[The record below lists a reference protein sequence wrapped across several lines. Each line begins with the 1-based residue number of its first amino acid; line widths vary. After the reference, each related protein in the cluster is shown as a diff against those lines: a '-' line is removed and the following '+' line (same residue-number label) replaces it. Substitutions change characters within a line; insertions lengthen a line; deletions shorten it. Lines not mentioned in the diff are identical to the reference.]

1 MPIKVGIKKGKNMKN
16 LNQREQEIARN
27 FGTNL
32 CGVLIEVVKKNINP
46 LYKEQLSSG
55 KVVPN
60 KPFCLLTVKKTP
72 ITTVGVVE
80 TANGL
85 RLEVNNNEKFRFKFE
100 EPFAG
105 ATPENVSEA
114 IRRFEDGRPPL
125 LFVDYAGVLKQ
136 LKALNSETQDDL
148 DKFATQ
154 MMSELQAL
162 QAVMKADEADLSQTY
177 NINI

>member
-1 MPIKVGIKKGKNMKN
+1 MKI
-16 LNQREQEIARN
+16 LSQREQEIARN

-32 CGVLIEVVKKNINP
+32 CGVMLEVEKRNINP
-46 LYKEQLSSG
+46 LYKEELAKG
-55 KVVPN
+55 NVVPN

-72 ITTVGVVE
+72 ITAVGVVE

-105 ATPENVSEA
+105 ATPENIAEA

-125 LFVDYAGVLKQ
+125 LFVDYPGVLKQ
-136 LKALNSETQDDL
+136 LKALNSEVSDDL
-148 DKFATQ
+148 DKFASK
-154 MMSELQAL
+154 MMAELQAL
-162 QAVMKADEADLSQTY
+162 QSVMKADEADLSQTFNV
-177 NINI
+177 NI

>member
-1 MPIKVGIKKGKNMKN
+1 MKS
-16 LNQREQEIARN
+16 LSQREQEIARN

-32 CGVLIEVVKKNINP
+32 CGVLLEVEKRNINP
-46 LYKEQLSSG
+46 LYKEELAKG
-55 KVVPN
+55 NVVPN
-60 KPFCLLTVKKTP
+60 KPFCLLTVKKTH
-72 ITTVGVVE
+72 ITAVGVVE

-125 LFVDYAGVLKQ
+125 LFVDYPGVLKQ

-154 MMSELQAL
+154 VMSELQAL

-177 NINI
+177 NVNI